1 MKYKG
6 FGRTKPLG
14 GIDKLD
20 RRVEL
25 YITHIDP
32 TK

>member
-6 FGRTKPLG
+6 FGRKKPLG
-14 GIDKLD
+14 GLDRLD

-25 YITHIDP
+25 YITKIDSE
-32 TK
+32 